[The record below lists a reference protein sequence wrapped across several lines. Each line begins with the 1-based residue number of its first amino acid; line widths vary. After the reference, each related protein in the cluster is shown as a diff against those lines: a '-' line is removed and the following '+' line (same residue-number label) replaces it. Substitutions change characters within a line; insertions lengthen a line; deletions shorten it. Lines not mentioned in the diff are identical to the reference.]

1 MIFFQNIYI
10 LLTNRNI
17 LKLEYDNYD
26 YDNDDDKCYCGL
38 CNFMEC
44 YISPI
49 IYFFIYKLKI
59 KN

>member
-1 MIFFQNIYI
+1 MIFLQNIYT
-10 LLTNRNI
+10 LLTNKNI
-17 LKLEYDNYD
+17 LKLEYDNY
-26 YDNDDDKCYCGL
+26 YNDDDDIKCYCGL